1 MAIILN
7 IDTAIETA
15 SICVAKDG
23 EQLHF
28 AINSNQKDHAA
39 WLHPAIRQML
49 ADLSLKIT
57 DLDAVAVTIGPGSY
71 TGLRVGLSAT
81 KGFCYALNIPLIA
94 VNTLKLMAGIAG
106 KEVDLVCPVID
117 ARRMEVFMALYTN
130 EMRDLMEPCA
140 KIIDSKTFDHWL
152 QDHRIT
158 FIGNAVNKLRGV
170 IVHPNAVFKGNISTA
185 ADMVHLSQQQFNAND
200 FADTAYV
207 EPFYI
212 KEFYSNIQQQ

>member
-23 EQLHF
+23 EQLQF

-49 ADLSLKIT
+49 ADLSLKTT

-94 VNTLKLMAGIAG
+94 VSTLKLLASVAG
-106 KEVDLVCPVID
+106 KENDLVCPVID

-130 EMRDLMEPCA
+130 EMRELMEPCA
-140 KIIDSKTFDHWL
+140 KIIDNNTFDQWL
-152 QDHRIT
+152 RDHRIT
-158 FIGNAVNKLRGV
+158 FIGNAVNKLRGA
-170 IVHPNAVFKGNISTA
+170 IVHPNAIFKANVATA
-185 ADMVHLSQQQFNAND
+185 ADMVPLSQQQSDAND
-200 FADTAYV
+200 FADIAYI

-212 KEFYSNIQQQ
+212 KEFYSNMRQQ